1 MGAICEGEYNY
12 VFVTSTFHIGDLG
25 GIENADQI
33 CNERARDAGL
43 PGTYRA
49 YLATST
55 ESPEERLGSSSGW
68 LRPDRRPFVYSR
80 DDLVSSL
87 IRFPL
92 LLDEHG
98 RLSEHVG
105 QGLRI
110 GSTHQN
116 CLDWTSADTS
126 HRVPGGYVGLTVRW
140 NKGALGQRHTEEP
153 LYCFGIDHDAPIP
166 PVSVGGRLAF
176 LTRGAVSPDEGRDA
190 ADRLCADEAAAA
202 GLPGSFKALVATFPS
217 IASRWMARPG
227 SAPTEFPSGKRPRT
241 PEIAFPSPPSTWAP
255 TALSSRVRDGS

>member
-1 MGAICEGEYNY
+1 MSDGR
-12 VFVTSTFHIGDLG
+12 DLRG
-25 GIENADQI
+25 RVQLRLRHLHVPYRRPGRHRERRPNLQ
-33 CNERARDAGL
+33 RARTRRGPTGHL
-43 PGTYRA
+43 PRA

-140 NKGALGQRHTEEP
+140 NEGALGQCHTEEP

-202 GLPGSFKALVATFPS
+202 GLPG
-217 IASRWMARPG
+217 
-227 SAPTEFPSGKRPRT
+227 
-241 PEIAFPSPPSTWAP
+241 
-255 TALSSRVRDGS
+255 